1 MPLPPLV
8 RTCCRSKLAERSET
22 HPYIV
27 KLDVKL
33 RMMRTL
39 MNGIFDIADSNLI
52 ILDAKSRLNNF
63 SMNHDFADKL
73 DSLAKEVLGL
83 SKCLSDK
90 AAQVREKVDKALD
103 DKRRFQD
110 VHFVRDVT
118 NQMEKCQIAQL
129 QKKSDY
135 REYKYS
141 EDYRIPCE
149 HLDTSDEEDA
159 APTAKKKKPNPPELG
174 EPDKHFMYPKDNEND
189 VEKHNFVCKQCSKV
203 FRDINDLRNHDTQHW
218 MEFYRCLLCARIFRS
233 MRAFETHQKSH
244 SASYTCG
251 VCRKTFKLK
260 STLTNHLP
268 VHSSDTSKCSHPGCA
283 KRFKHRA
290 NHLEHVNYA
299 HRKMKDVPCT
309 HCSKMF
315 QTPSSMRAHRVN
327 THGYVENITTGH
339 PHGGKHPNKP
349 STLKKKKKAKTSWT
363 FYSLRLRWIH
373 IGWLVGSADDWL
385 LSSDFPFTS
394 KTAST
399 ILFFTM
405 CLMLFVSLTPIYLL

>member
-1 MPLPPLV
+1 MPLPPPV
-8 RTCCRSKLAERSET
+8 HTRCRSKLAERSET
-22 HPYIV
+22 HPYVV

-52 ILDAKSRLNNF
+52 ISDAKSGLNDF

-83 SKCLSDK
+83 SKCLSEK
-90 AAQVREKVDKALD
+90 ANQVREKVDKALD
-103 DKRRFQD
+103 NKRRFQD

-118 NQMEKCQIAQL
+118 KQMEKCQIAQL
-129 QKKSDY
+129 QKKSEI

-141 EDYRIPCE
+141 VDYRIPCE
-149 HLDTSDEEDA
+149 HLDTSDEEEDE
-159 APTAKKKKPNPPELG
+159 APNSKGSSVTNKKGKEAELSD
-174 EPDKHFMYPKDNEND
+174 PDKHFMYPKDNEND
-189 VEKHNFVCKQCSKV
+189 AEKHNFVCKLCTKV
-203 FRDINDLRNHDTQHW
+203 FRDINDLRNHDTAHR

-244 SASYTCG
+244 SASYTCA
-251 VCRKTFKLK
+251 VCQKTFKLK

-268 VHSSDTSKCSHPGCA
+268 VHSSDKSKCSHPGC
-283 KRFKHRA
+283 KKTFKHRA

-299 HRKMKDVPCT
+299 HRKTKDVPCT

-327 THGYVENITTGH
+327 THGYVENITPGH
-339 PHGGKHPNKP
+339 PLGGKHPNKP
-349 STLKKKKKAKTSWT
+349 STLPKKKKAKT
-363 FYSLRLRWIH
+363 
-373 IGWLVGSADDWL
+373 A
-385 LSSDFPFTS
+385 
-394 KTAST
+394 
-399 ILFFTM
+399 
-405 CLMLFVSLTPIYLL
+405 